1 MKSENS
7 FIIRLEEVKSLL
19 DKSGLLKH
27 AIMKHDRKRT
37 VISRHI
43 ENVKQFK
50 EFVDEVLL
58 KNEYDF
64 LLCDDSF
71 FQFDRIC
78 SGEKIVYKY
87 VFIQNPGIR
96 IPFDEYCF
104 KNEIDLEDENIDYY
118 KEIYDDDETEDTYKM
133 LQFPLY
139 LRYDVDEKG
148 YVPNLH
154 SYAHLHIGVVE
165 DVRLS
170 VSKILTPSTFVN
182 LVLKMIYPDNWKNIL
197 SESKT
202 NPDIYNF
209 KRLCD
214 DIPLN
219 LWQSCE
225 KKDIYLT

>member
-1 MKSENS
+1 MNNQMTTPFSY
-7 FIIRLEEVKSLL
+7 I
-19 DKSGLLKH
+19 
-27 AIMKHDRKRT
+27 
-37 VISRHI
+37 
-43 ENVKQFK
+43 
-50 EFVDEVLL
+50 
-58 KNEYDF
+58 Y
-64 LLCDDSF
+64 DSF
-71 FQFDRIC
+71 L
-78 SGEKIVYKY
+78 SKVT
-87 VFIQNPGIR
+87 
-96 IPFDEYCF
+96 
-104 KNEIDLEDENIDYY
+104 
-118 KEIYDDDETEDTYKM
+118 DDMYMELTKEDTYKM

-225 KKDIYLT
+225 QKDIYLT

>member
-37 VISRHI
+37 VIRRHI

-104 KNEIDLEDENIDYY
+104 KNEIDLEDENIDYVLGINGLENIVILLNGLT
-118 KEIYDDDETEDTYKM
+118 KCCWSRMMATYDKPELFDYRQGLKNQIIENVGKLLK
-133 LQFPLY
+133 LQE
-139 LRYDVDEKG
+139 V
-148 YVPNLH
+148 
-154 SYAHLHIGVVE
+154 
-165 DVRLS
+165 
-170 VSKILTPSTFVN
+170 
-182 LVLKMIYPDNWKNIL
+182 
-197 SESKT
+197 
-202 NPDIYNF
+202 
-209 KRLCD
+209 
-214 DIPLN
+214 
-219 LWQSCE
+219 
-225 KKDIYLT
+225 KK